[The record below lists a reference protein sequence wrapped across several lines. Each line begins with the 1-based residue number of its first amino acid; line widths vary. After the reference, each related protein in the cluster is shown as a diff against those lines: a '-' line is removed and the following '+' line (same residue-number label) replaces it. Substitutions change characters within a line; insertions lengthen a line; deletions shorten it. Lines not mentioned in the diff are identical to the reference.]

1 MKQPEWSVAGGLPA
15 RNDVRVRL
23 LLPLLAA
30 LAVAMTSA
38 AMVFGAAAPSPTAE
52 AQGYAA
58 LLPGGTQGG
67 VTASSTG
74 PIDRSSGV
82 SGLRPAGGG
91 SVAAVDV
98 RVAARAAGA
107 SATADGTI
115 SATGLN
121 LLDGRVSIDSLRMS
135 AHAGAGP
142 SAGQAGLTEAAVS
155 GLVVDGQAVP
165 VGLGSRVDVAGIG
178 TLVLMEHVTGADG
191 SVQANALRVEVSDPA
206 AAAIIGQPFVI
217 GHLSLST
224 PGAGPS
230 EPEAAPR
237 EEPAPREPATPPEDA
252 APGGAEPS
260 TTAPAPL
267 IAPAPL
273 GLPRKPAPEV
283 ALPAGDRYV
292 FPVFGDVS
300 FTDDYGAPRSDTG
313 WHQGNDLF
321 APTGTPVLA
330 VADGRLSHVGV
341 NTLGGNRL
349 WLTDE
354 AGNSFYYAHLSAYAP
369 AALEGARVR
378 AGQVIAFV
386 GNTGD
391 AITTP
396 PHLHFEVHPGGGDSV
411 DPYPYLLAWQRGTD
425 IPPAFRQAA
434 VSPSPA
440 PAVGAVLV
448 DITPEIDGDPAPD
461 DGLASPAS

>member
-1 MKQPEWSVAGGLPA
+1 MA
-15 RNDVRVRL
+15 
-23 LLPLLAA
+23 LAA
-30 LAVAMTSA
+30 PAPPPSA
-38 AMVFGAAAPSPTAE
+38 Q

-67 VTASSTG
+67 VTATSAG
-74 PIDRSSGV
+74 PIERSSRV

-91 SVAAVDV
+91 SVGTVDV
-98 RVAARAAGA
+98 RVEARADGA
-107 SATADGTI
+107 SATAEGTI
-115 SATGLN
+115 SAGGLT
-121 LLDGRVSIDSLRMS
+121 LLDGRVSIASLRMS

-142 SAGQAGLTEAAVS
+142 SAGQAGLTDATIS
-155 GLVVDGQAVP
+155 GLVVDGRAVS
-165 VGLGSRVDVAGIG
+165 VGLGSRVEVAGIG
-178 TLVLMEHVTGADG
+178 TLVLMEHVTGDDG
-191 SVQANALRVEVSDPA
+191 SLQANALRVEVSDPA
-206 AAAIIGQPFVI
+206 AAAVIGQPFVI
-217 GHLSLST
+217 GHLSLSAR
-224 PGAGPS
+224 PGAGTP
-230 EPEAAPR
+230 EPAPAPR
-237 EEPAPREPATPPEDA
+237 EEPAPRGPASAPEGA
-252 APGGAEPS
+252 APGRGGPS
-260 TTAPAPL
+260 TTTPAPL
-267 IAPAPL
+267 IAPEPL
-273 GLPRKPAPEV
+273 GLPRKPAPAV
-283 ALPAGDRYV
+283 ALPTGGRYA

-300 FTDDYGAPRSDTG
+300 FTDDYGAPRAATG

-330 VADGRLSHVGV
+330 VADGRLSRVGV
-341 NTLGGNRL
+341 NTVGGNRL
-349 WLTDE
+349 WLTDD
-354 AGNSFYYAHLSAYAP
+354 AGNQFYYAHLSAYAP

-434 VSPSPA
+434 ISPSPA
-440 PAVGAVLV
+440 PAIGAVLV
-448 DITPEIDGDPAPD
+448 DVTPEIDGDPSPD

>member
-1 MKQPEWSVAGGLPA
+1 M
-15 RNDVRVRL
+15 RL
-23 LLPLLAA
+23 LRPLLAA
-30 LAVAMTSA
+30 LAATTT
-38 AMVFGAAAPSPTAE
+38 AAAIALGAPSAPSSAQ

-58 LLPGGTQGG
+58 LLPGGAQGG
-67 VTASSTG
+67 VTASSGG
-74 PIDRSSGV
+74 PTDRSSAV
-82 SGLRPAGGG
+82 SGIRPAGGG
-91 SVAAVDV
+91 SVGTIDV
-98 RVAARAAGA
+98 RVGARTKGA
-107 SATADGTI
+107 TATADGTI
-115 SATGLN
+115 SASGVT
-121 LLDGRVSIDSLRMS
+121 LLDGRVSIASLRMS
-135 AHAGAGP
+135 AHAGVGP
-142 SAGQAGLTEAAVS
+142 SAGQTGLTEATVS

-165 VGLGSRVDVAGIG
+165 VGLGSRVEVPGIG

-191 SVQANALRVEVSDPA
+191 SVQANALRVEVSDPD

-217 GHLSLST
+217 GHLSLSAT
-224 PGAGPS
+224 PGSGPP
-230 EPEAAPR
+230 EPAAPAR
-237 EEPAPREPATPPEDA
+237 DAPRTRTPARAPEGA
-252 APGGAEPS
+252 APGPAGPA
-260 TTAPAPL
+260 TTTTPTPL
-267 IAPAPL
+267 IPPEPL
-273 GLPRKPAPEV
+273 GLPRRAAPKV
-283 ALPAGDRYV
+283 ALPAGGGYV

-300 FTDDYGAPRSDTG
+300 FTDDYGAPRADTG

-330 VADGRLSHVGV
+330 VADGRLSRVGV

-354 AGNSFYYAHLSAYAP
+354 AGNAFYYAHLSAYAP

-411 DPYPYLLAWQRGTD
+411 DPYPYLIAWQRGTD

-440 PAVGAVLV
+440 PAIGAVLV
-448 DITPEIDGDPAPD
+448 DVTPAIDGDPTPD

>member
-1 MKQPEWSVAGGLPA
+1 
-15 RNDVRVRL
+15 VRL
-23 LLPLLAA
+23 LRPLVAA
-30 LAVAMTSA
+30 LAVTATAA
-38 AMVFGAAAPSPTAE
+38 AMALGAAEPQSSAQ

-67 VTASSTG
+67 VTASSGG
-74 PIDRSSGV
+74 PTDRSSAV

-91 SVAAVDV
+91 SVGSVSV
-98 RVAARAAGA
+98 RVEARGDGA
-107 SATADGTI
+107 SATADGTV
-115 SATGLN
+115 SAGGLS
-121 LLDGRVSIDSLRMS
+121 LLDGRVSVASLRMS

-142 SAGQAGLTEAAVS
+142 SGGQAGLTDATVS
-155 GLVVDGQAVP
+155 GLVVDGQAVS
-165 VGLGSRVDVAGIG
+165 VGLGSRVEVAGIG

-191 SVQANALRVEVSDPA
+191 SVQANALRVEASDPA

-217 GHLSLST
+217 GHLSLSAT
-224 PGAGPS
+224 PGTGPA
-230 EPEAAPR
+230 EPESAPR
-237 EEPAPREPATPPEDA
+237 GKPAPRTPARAPEGTPPG
-252 APGGAEPS
+252 PAEPS
-260 TTAPAPL
+260 TTTPAPL
-267 IAPAPL
+267 IPPAPL
-273 GLPRKPAPEV
+273 GLPRQPAPKV
-283 ALPAGDRYV
+283 ALPAGDGYV

-330 VADGRLSHVGV
+330 VADGRLSRVGV

-411 DPYPYLLAWQRGTD
+411 DPYPYLIAWERGTD

-434 VSPSPA
+434 ISPSPA
-440 PAVGAVLV
+440 PAIGAVLV
-448 DITPEIDGDPAPD
+448 DISPAIDGDPAPD

>member
-1 MKQPEWSVAGGLPA
+1 
-15 RNDVRVRL
+15 VRL
-23 LLPLLAA
+23 LRPLLAA
-30 LAVAMTSA
+30 LAAATTVA
-38 AMVFGAAAPSPTAE
+38 AMALGAPASPSSAQ

-67 VTASSTG
+67 VTAASGG

-91 SVAAVDV
+91 SVGAVEV
-98 RVAARAAGA
+98 RVKARADGA
-107 SATADGTI
+107 AATADGTI
-115 SATGLN
+115 SARGVT
-121 LLDGRVSIDSLRMS
+121 LLDGRVSIASLRMS
-135 AHAGAGP
+135 AHAGVGP
-142 SAGQAGLTEAAVS
+142 SAGQTGLTEAMVS
-155 GLVVDGQAVP
+155 GLVVDGQAVS
-165 VGLGSRVDVAGIG
+165 VGLGGRVEVAGIG

-217 GHLSLST
+217 GHLSLSAS
-224 PGAGPS
+224 PGTGPAEPAAGP
-230 EPEAAPR
+230 R
-237 EEPAPREPATPPEDA
+237 GKPAPRAPAR
-252 APGGAEPS
+252 APGGPAPDPAEPS
-260 TTAPAPL
+260 TTTPAPL
-267 IAPAPL
+267 IPPEPL
-273 GLPRKPAPEV
+273 GLPRKAVPEV
-283 ALPAGDRYV
+283 ALPTGGRYV

-300 FTDDYGAPRSDTG
+300 FTDDYGAPRADTG

-321 APTGTPVLA
+321 ASTGTPVLA
-330 VADGRLSHVGV
+330 VADGRLSRVGI

-354 AGNSFYYAHLSAYAP
+354 AGNAFYYAHLSAYAP

-411 DPYPYLLAWQRGTD
+411 DPYPYLIAWQRGTD

-434 VSPSPA
+434 ISPSPA
-440 PAVGAVLV
+440 PAIGAVLV
-448 DITPEIDGDPAPD
+448 DVTPAIDGDPTPD